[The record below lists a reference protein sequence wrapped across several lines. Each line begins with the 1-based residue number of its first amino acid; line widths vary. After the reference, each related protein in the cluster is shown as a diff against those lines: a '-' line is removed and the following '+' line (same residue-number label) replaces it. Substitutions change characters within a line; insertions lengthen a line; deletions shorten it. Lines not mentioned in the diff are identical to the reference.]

1 MSNKRLNPPHPLWGW
16 FCIILGVIPLLVG
29 LGIIQAD
36 QPDKDAPMVIVSLAG
51 LIFLISVIMIL
62 IDNYSRAHFYC
73 AVLICLSFALV
84 SGWATITAS
93 LENISGGL
101 PFVSDETSILLARL
115 LFEFGVI
122 ISGGLAIYALK
133 EFILGNKINGE

>member
-1 MSNKRLNPPHPLWGW
+1 MLRLHIRHEVTNFKLSNKRLNPPHPLWGW

-36 QPDKDAPMVIVSLAG
+36 QPDKDAPIVIISLPG

-62 IDNYSRAHFYC
+62 IDNYLRAHFYC
-73 AVLICLSFALV
+73 AVLICLCFAVV

-93 LENISGGL
+93 PENIFGGL
-101 PFVSDETSILLARL
+101 H
-115 LFEFGVI
+115 LFLMRQMFCLHVCYL
-122 ISGGLAIYALK
+122 GLV
-133 EFILGNKINGE
+133 